1 MTVVPGRG
9 ELRRGLLVL
18 SIAVMVAILL
28 GLSVGG
34 TSVHWRSFVDGDP
47 TARLIVLQIRLPRVL
62 VAGLVGAIL
71 AMSGSTFQ
79 TLLRNPLADPFILGV
94 SGGAACAAAIATALG
109 IGRVPGTIALIAF
122 GGALTATLVVL
133 LVARSRG
140 SVDSARLL
148 LAGLVLNALF
158 SALILLALSVLRGGD
173 LTMALRWMMG
183 TFFASTFA
191 EVEVLGVALVVA
203 IAALWWISRDLRL
216 LSFGEEDAR
225 ARGVDVERTKV
236 VAFLAASLA
245 TGAAVS
251 AGGIIGFVGLL
262 TPHFVR
268 RFWSS
273 DYRIAM
279 PLSALAGAVLLIFA
293 DLLSRFVVAPA
304 ELPVGALTALLG
316 VPFFL
321 MLIRRVA

>member
-1 MTVVPGRG
+1 MVPGKT
-9 ELRRGLLVL
+9 ELRRGLLLLSMALIL
-18 SIAVMVAILL
+18 SILI
-28 GLSVGG
+28 GISVGG
-34 TSVHWRSFVDGDP
+34 TRVTGSSFFEGERV
-47 TARLIVLQIRLPRVL
+47 ARLIVLQIRLPRVL
-62 VAGLVGAIL
+62 VAGCVGAIL
-71 AMSGSTFQ
+71 AMSGATFQ
-79 TLLRNPLADPFILGV
+79 TLLRNPLADPFVLGV

-109 IGRVPGTIALIAF
+109 FGRIPGALALIAF
-122 GGALTATLVVL
+122 GGALAATFVVL
-133 LVARSRG
+133 MVSRRHG

-183 TFFASTFA
+183 TFFASTVA
-191 EVEVLGVALVVA
+191 EAEVLGIALT
-203 IAALWWISRDLRL
+203 IAMGALWWISRDLRL

-225 ARGVDVERTKV
+225 ARGVNTERTKV
-236 VAFLAASLA
+236 IAFIAASLA

-273 DYRIAM
+273 DYRISM
-279 PLSALAGAVLLIFA
+279 PLAALAGAVLLILA
-293 DLLSRFVVAPA
+293 DALSRVVVAPA

-321 MLIRRVA
+321 MLVRRSA